1 MCLSY
6 QTLVWI
12 IRNINRFFFLSRNFR
27 FFHFVID
34 NRRIYFNLRTRNFY
48 FHNFLYDIFL
58 TIIFWFHFLGAT
70 NVGSVQIYI
79 DEQLKTNRWL
89 GIKPGKDKYTNYD
102 ELKLSKEIQLNKG
115 ELLGQFNMGSTVVM
129 IFEAPTN
136 FKFNLKTGQTIQLGE
151 PIGNLAEIYKE
162 SLI

>member
-1 MCLSY
+1 MYKLFTS
-6 QTLVWI
+6 QLTS
-12 IRNINRFFFLSRNFR
+12 NIPLLCFF
-27 FFHFVID
+27 
-34 NRRIYFNLRTRNFY
+34 T
-48 FHNFLYDIFL
+48 
-58 TIIFWFHFLGAT
+58 GAT

-89 GIKPGKDKYTNYD
+89 GIKPGKDKYKNYD
-102 ELKLSKEIQLNKG
+102 ELKLTKEIQLNKG

-151 PIGNLAEIYKE
+151 PIGNLAEPYKE